1 MDVKGTVA
9 EYTQNIYVQDLTNKR
24 IFFWGY
30 NDLSIRYIDLTKLS
44 FDQSRFI
51 SIDRK
56 FIDDVVDS
64 TADMKPVPHIKL
76 ENSIVPWKFI
86 ETLSVFYFILFF

>member
-1 MDVKGTVA
+1 MDVNGTMA
-9 EYTQNIYVQDLTNKR
+9 EYTQIIYVQDLTNKR
-24 IFFWGY
+24 IFFRGY

-56 FIDDVVDS
+56 FMDCVVDS
-64 TADMKPVPHIKL
+64 TADMKPLPHFKL
-76 ENSIVPWKFI
+76 ENSIV
-86 ETLSVFYFILFF
+86 S

>member
-1 MDVKGTVA
+1 MDVNGTMA
-9 EYTQNIYVQDLTNKR
+9 EYTQIIYVEDLTNKR
-24 IFFWGY
+24 ILFRGY

-56 FIDDVVDS
+56 FMDCVVDS
-64 TADMKPVPHIKL
+64 TADMKPLPHFKL
-76 ENSIVPWKFI
+76 ENSIV
-86 ETLSVFYFILFF
+86 S

>member
-1 MDVKGTVA
+1 MDVNGTMA
-9 EYTQNIYVQDLTNKR
+9 EYTQIIYVQDLTNKR
-24 IFFWGY
+24 IFFRGY

-56 FIDDVVDS
+56 FMDGVVDS
-64 TADMKPVPHIKL
+64 TADMKPLPHFKL
-76 ENSIVPWKFI
+76 ENSIV
-86 ETLSVFYFILFF
+86 S

>member
-1 MDVKGTVA
+1 MDVNGTMA
-9 EYTQNIYVQDLTNKR
+9 EYTQIIYVEDLTNKR
-24 IFFWGY
+24 ILFRGY

-56 FIDDVVDS
+56 FMDGVVDS
-64 TADMKPVPHIKL
+64 TADMKPVPHFKL
-76 ENSIVPWKFI
+76 ENSIV
-86 ETLSVFYFILFF
+86 S

>member
-1 MDVKGTVA
+1 MDVKGKMT

-24 IFFWGY
+24 IFFRGY

-56 FIDDVVDS
+56 FMDGVVDS

-76 ENSIVPWKFI
+76 ENSIVP
-86 ETLSVFYFILFF
+86 